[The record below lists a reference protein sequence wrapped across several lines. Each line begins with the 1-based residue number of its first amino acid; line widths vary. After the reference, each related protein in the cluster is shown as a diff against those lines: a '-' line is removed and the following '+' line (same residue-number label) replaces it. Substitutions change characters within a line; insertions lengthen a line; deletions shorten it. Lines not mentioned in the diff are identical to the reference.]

1 VKPSLRSL
9 VRRVTPSP
17 AIPPLD
23 DAFVAR
29 VREVLEPVLAP
40 SGFVF
45 ARAEPG
51 ADRTTRTTVVTFE
64 VDAEPFVARYPRTAG
79 HLRSEGS
86 PLSLWAELDADR
98 DAVRLELES
107 WQLSAL
113 LAVVRAG
120 PGAPPKRRHLADD
133 AVSSLSPD
141 ATLERAAALL
151 RRLFDA
157 AAAR

>member
-1 VKPSLRSL
+1 MKPSLRGL
-9 VRRVTPSP
+9 VRRVGPSP
-17 AIPPLD
+17 ATPSLD

-45 ARAEPG
+45 VRAEAG
-51 ADRTTRTTVVTFE
+51 ADRAARTTVVTFE
-64 VDAEPFVARYPRTAG
+64 VAAEPFTARYPGTVG

-120 PGAPPKRRHLADD
+120 PGAPPRRRQLDD
-133 AVSSLSPD
+133 AAVSSLPPD
-141 ATLERAAALL
+141 AALDRAADLL

-157 AAAR
+157 AASR